1 MAEREARE
9 SPMIRFGIYLPN
21 VGWEGLPTPSE
32 LVEFALAAEQMGFDS
47 VWVEDRFLHS
57 GLGVLEAL
65 STLTFVAAR
74 TEKIR
79 LGTSIL
85 LVNLRNPL
93 LVAKMLSTL
102 DYLSGGRVVV
112 GASLGGS
119 PQEYSA
125 AGVTMKTRVTRFAE
139 TLRAMRAFWGQG
151 SFQGVSRFFQPADLP
166 MEPKPVQSRIP
177 VWIGGKAEPVFKRVA
192 TLGDGWLASSSTSA
206 EEFAHGWAKV
216 REHAAAAGKD
226 PDTLVPAKFCY
237 IHIESTAEKALQV
250 LRERLPR
257 YYAFPYDAARLTLY
271 GPPSHCAEHAQTLL
285 GAGVRTLILSLVTN
299 DLSQL
304 ERVAHEVL
312 PELRRTNSSS
322 IP

>member
-1 MAEREARE
+1 MAEREATE

-21 VGWEGLPTPSE
+21 VGWERLPTPSE
-32 LVEFALAAEQMGFDS
+32 LVEFVVTAERMGFDS
-47 VWVEDRFLHS
+47 VWVEDRFLHR

-65 STLTFVAAR
+65 STLAFVAAR

-79 LGTSIL
+79 LGTSVL

-102 DYLSGGRVVV
+102 DYLSGGRVIV

-119 PQEYSA
+119 PEEYNS
-125 AGVTMKTRVTRFAE
+125 AGVPMKTRVSRFAE

-151 SFQGVSRFFQPADLP
+151 GFQGESRHFQPVDLP
-166 MEPKPVQSRIP
+166 MEPKPVQSPIP

-206 EEFAHGWAKV
+206 EEFARGWAKI
-216 REHAAAAGKD
+216 REHAAAARKD

-250 LRERLPR
+250 LQERLPR
-257 YYAFPYDAARLTLY
+257 YYAFPYDAARLTLF
-271 GPPSHCAEHAQTLL
+271 GPPSRCAEQAQTLL
-285 GAGVRTLILSLVTN
+285 RAGVQTLIFSTVTH
-299 DLSQL
+299 DRSQI
-304 ERVAHEVL
+304 ERLAREVL
-312 PELRRTNSSS
+312 VALRRTES
-322 IP
+322 